1 MLNSANRFHWLAC
14 CLMALLLAA
23 TSCGTSKRSVRSG
36 APYVSRGGSAPSGRA
51 DGWAT
56 LDVKLGPGDNRR
68 LYKEIKDW
76 LGTPYKYAGTGKDGA
91 DCSGFVMMVYQAVY
105 GKKLQRNSAR
115 MYERNCRSVGRDDL
129 CEGDLVFFNNG
140 RGGGINHVG
149 IYLKDG
155 KFAHTSSS
163 RGVMISDLGDA
174 YFAARFYAAGRV
186 D

>member
-23 TSCGTSKRSVRSG
+23 TSCGTSKHSVRSG
-36 APYVSRGGSAPSGRA
+36 APYVSRGGSAPSGRS

>member
-1 MLNSANRFHWLAC
+1 MDMLNRFHLLVC
-14 CLMALLLAA
+14 CLMALLLGVA
-23 TSCGTSKRSVRSG
+23 SCGTSKRSVRSG
-36 APYVSRGGSAPSGRA
+36 APYSKYGGSAPNGRA

-56 LDVKLGPGDNRR
+56 LDVKLGPNDNRR
-68 LYKEIKDW
+68 LYREIKDW
-76 LGTPYKYAGTGKDGA
+76 LGTPYKYAGTGKDGT

-115 MYERNCRSVGRDDL
+115 MYERNCRSVDRSDL

-149 IYLKDG
+149 IYLRDG

-163 RGVMISDLGDA
+163 RGVMISDLADT
-174 YFAARFYAAGRV
+174 YFAARFFAAGRV